1 MALPLRLIFLL
12 PLLSLFFLSCEKDE
26 HAERAEKERKQIL
39 EYIEENNLDAYEHE
53 SGIFIVV
60 AYQGSG
66 STPREDS
73 TVRMKFNAFT
83 LKDEKMFYS
92 TYDEFVY
99 LPNEPMGF
107 RLGVMEFTRGGKGVI
122 FVPSALGYGPYS
134 NMYVDRN
141 AVLKYEIEII
151 DFN

>member
-1 MALPLRLIFLL
+1 MIKVFKLLLML
-12 PLLSLFFLSCEKDE
+12 PLLSFIMVSCEKDE
-26 HAERAEKERKQIL
+26 HAERAEKERKEIL
-39 EYIEENNLDAYEHE
+39 EYLEEHNLDAYEHE

-60 AYQGSG
+60 AYEGSG
-66 STPREDS
+66 PTPREDS
-73 TVRMKFNAFT
+73 TVRMKFSAYT
-83 LKDEKMFYS
+83 LKDENLFYS
-92 TYDEFVY
+92 ANDEFVY
-99 LPNEPMGF
+99 LPNEVRGF
-107 RLGVMEFTRGGKGVI
+107 RLGVMEFNRGGKGII